1 MPAIA
6 SALAGRVLPVATFI
20 AAVAGCTSVDPAQR
34 FAGVRETVGQRLDQN
49 VTWSRDAQSSGAVRE
64 AVKRLLADELTAEE
78 AVQIAL
84 VNNQRLQ
91 IAFENLGIAQAELVE
106 AGLLENPVFSLT
118 VYSGDPGNI
127 VESAIVQDFISLL
140 SLSVRKQIA
149 GAQADRVTAEAAQRA
164 LELAAEVKT
173 RYYAVVGDAQAL
185 ELAEQIVSSTQ
196 AAAELARRQYDAGN
210 LSRREQSIQQAFHA
224 QTVLEVAQAQAQL
237 AADREKLNRLLGLW
251 GADTR
256 WKVPSRLPRVPE
268 SLPALEQLEATAVEQ
283 RLDLLAA
290 KKEAEAA
297 AHALNLTQ
305 QFRYLSVLGI
315 GVAYK
320 REPNGDQFFGPEI
333 ELSLPL
339 FNQGQGRV
347 ARAQAEYRQ
356 AANAVAALAVD
367 IRSEARA
374 ARDRLVAA
382 QAAVRHLESALLPL
396 QQSIVEET
404 LKFYN
409 GMLVGVYDLL
419 LAQQGQVQTA
429 RQYVASLEEY
439 WQAWAEL
446 ERSLGGRVP
455 PPQTAIE
462 HAAPAAGEPE
472 PVPEH
477 NDHQQ

>member
-6 SALAGRVLPVATFI
+6 KALASRVLPVATFI
-20 AAVAGCTSVDPAQR
+20 AALAGCASVDPAQR
-34 FAGVRETVGQRLDQN
+34 FAGVRETVGQRLNQN
-49 VTWSRDAQSSGAVRE
+49 LTWSRDTQPSSAVRE
-64 AVKRLLADELTAEE
+64 AVERLLADQLSAEE

-84 VNNQRLQ
+84 VNNRRLQ
-91 IAFENLGIAQAELVE
+91 AAFESLGIAQAQLVD
-106 AGLLENPVFSLT
+106 AGLLDNPVFSLY
-118 VYSGDPGNI
+118 VYSGAPGNI
-127 VESAIVQDFISLL
+127 VDGAIVQDFISVL

-164 LELAAEVKT
+164 LALAAEVKAQ
-173 RYYAVVGDAQAL
+173 YYAVVGDAQAL
-185 ELAEQIVSSTQ
+185 ELAQQVVTSTQ
-196 AAAELARRQYDAGN
+196 AAAELAGRQYDAGN
-210 LSRREQSIQQAFHA
+210 LSRREQTIQQVFYA
-224 QTVLEVAQAQAQL
+224 QTALEVAQAQAQL

-256 WKVPSRLPRVPE
+256 WQVPARLPRVPDT
-268 SLPALEQLEATAVEQ
+268 LPALEQLEASAVER

-297 AHALNLTQ
+297 AQALNLTQ

-320 REPNGDQFFGPEI
+320 REQGENFFGPAI

-356 AANAVAALAVD
+356 SANAVGALAVD

-382 QAAVRHLESALLPL
+382 HAAVGHFERALLPL

-429 RQYVASLEEY
+429 RQYVAALKEF

-446 ERSLGGRVP
+446 ERALGGGVP
-455 PPQTAIE
+455 APQTAVE
-462 HAAPAAGEPE
+462 HSASAVQEPE
-472 PVPEH
+472 PVPDH
-477 NDHQQ
+477 TDHQL